1 MLSLFTGLKAEGE
14 LRCLPE
20 TREVCLMMMIRDSI
34 DTPIVLG
41 IIWLIKLL
49 SWSTLVILLKLR
61 TINVHLISLRRD
73 MLLCV
78 KLALTLYLQVLKH
91 LYHLCHLAADWV
103 YDSMNRDYLFGLL
116 LMLYIIIDIQ
126 LLFLIIIIMRKTHAQ
141 ENLVL
146 FLLRQSV
153 IAPPK

>member
-1 MLSLFTGLKAEGE
+1 
-14 LRCLPE
+14 
-20 TREVCLMMMIRDSI
+20 MMMIRDTT

-41 IIWLIKLL
+41 IILLIKLL

-91 LYHLCHLAADWV
+91 LYHLCHLAAD
-103 YDSMNRDYLFGLL
+103 
-116 LMLYIIIDIQ
+116 
-126 LLFLIIIIMRKTHAQ
+126 
-141 ENLVL
+141 
-146 FLLRQSV
+146 
-153 IAPPK
+153 